1 MIWYYGYV
9 VLPIGIYRS
18 FLLSLLQRIVG
29 GLLLEIDFDLSG
41 CEFAV
46 GSSNGCHSVLQEVL
60 VSLVK
65 SDLGES

>member
-29 GLLLEIDFDLSG
+29 GLLLEINFNLSG
-41 CEFAV
+41 GKFAV
-46 GSSNGCHSVLQEVL
+46 GGSNGSHSVFQEVL

-65 SDLGES
+65 SDLSEG